1 MEALALCRILE
12 ALAEPNRLRIAAAL
26 GLEEKCASQLLEAVP
41 VGQPTLS
48 HHMKVLTE
56 CGLALA
62 RREGRRT
69 LYRLDAPLL
78 ARLSRELGG
87 LAAAGAAAPAAP
99 AYFPPRGAKARPKRP
114 LPGAPCPFRTQSP
127 VIWAANFVLS
137 ALYLFLPLW
146 YSCGEKK
153 GSSLQ
158 LCCCTAASIRQ
169 GFPSAR
175 GCYKKQDFFR

>member
-1 MEALALCRILE
+1 MERRGKPVEALALCRILE

-26 GLEEKCASQLLEAVP
+26 GPEEKCASQLLAAVP
-41 VGQPTLS
+41 VGQSTLS

-87 LAAAGAAAPAAP
+87 LAAAKGASGLPEP
-99 AYFPPRGAKARPKRP
+99 PPPPPRRTSR
-114 LPGAPCPFRTQSP
+114 PGAPKPAQSVP
-127 VIWAANFVLS
+127 SRA
-137 ALYLFLPLW
+137 PLVR
-146 YSCGEKK
+146 SGHNH
-153 GSSLQ
+153 
-158 LCCCTAASIRQ
+158 R
-169 GFPSAR
+169 
-175 GCYKKQDFFR
+175 